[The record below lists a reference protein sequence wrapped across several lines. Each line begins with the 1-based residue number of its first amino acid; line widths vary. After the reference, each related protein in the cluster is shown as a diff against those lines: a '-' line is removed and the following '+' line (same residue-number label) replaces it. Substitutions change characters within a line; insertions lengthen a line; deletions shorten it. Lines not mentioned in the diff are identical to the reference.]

1 MIQSVAFNELIK
13 LMDPRVKPCQPVKGK
28 PNVFMFVGL
37 QGFGKTKT
45 CTKIAHHYMKKGWK
59 SCRVCVDDTFR
70 AGAYDQLKQN
80 ATKQESHFTA
90 VIQRPIPLLSLKK
103 MSIYSKPKILVSS
116 TCRYERSIQAGKLS
130 SRKCCVANADSKIF
144 LTIFDSW
151 MTVVDEVKLLI
162 KHKNCAVFH
171 IFNSFVCKKI
181 RICIKVPTVAY

>member
-45 CTKIAHHYMKKGWK
+45 CTKMAHHYMKKGWK

-80 ATKQESHFTA
+80 AAKARIPFYGSYTEIDPVVIAQEDVDIFKA
-90 VIQRPIPLLSLKK
+90 ENFGVIN
-103 MSIYSKPKILVSS
+103 V
-116 TCRYERSIQAGKLS
+116 
-130 SRKCCVANADSKIF
+130 
-144 LTIFDSW
+144 
-151 MTVVDEVKLLI
+151 
-162 KHKNCAVFH
+162 
-171 IFNSFVCKKI
+171 
-181 RICIKVPTVAY
+181 